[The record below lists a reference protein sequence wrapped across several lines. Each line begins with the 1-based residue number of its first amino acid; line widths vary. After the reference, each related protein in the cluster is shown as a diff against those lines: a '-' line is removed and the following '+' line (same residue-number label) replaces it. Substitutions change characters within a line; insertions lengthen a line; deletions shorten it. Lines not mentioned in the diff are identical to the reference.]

1 MDPARLAAVGA
12 EFRANG
18 VAHVPAFLPPHFVSI
33 ILRRLDE
40 YGEHVLPRLDDSHAF
55 YPDPDDRAS
64 VNFIDFGGSPAAAPE
79 RGSSL
84 AFSQHRPS
92 AVGKLWQAEGSCP
105 LPADHSFFLGMSARP
120 RFRSLGVACLGE
132 PLAEPTGNPAGRESE
147 GQAGPT
153 SPQRCV
159 WRE

>member
-1 MDPARLAAVGA
+1 MHTPKSSQNRPPMVAAWRPHWAPIHSHAPPRARHLSPCELCAPSVGPRRAPGPVAMDPARLAAVGA
-12 EFRANG
+12 EFRATG
-18 VAHVPAFLPPHFVSI
+18 VAHVPAFLPPQFVSL

-84 AFSQHRPS
+84 ALSQHRPS
-92 AVGKLWQAEGSCP
+92 AGWEA
-105 LPADHSFFLGMSARP
+105 
-120 RFRSLGVACLGE
+120 VAG
-132 PLAEPTGNPAGRESE
+132 
-147 GQAGPT
+147 
-153 SPQRCV
+153 
-159 WRE
+159 

>member
-12 EFRANG
+12 EFRATG
-18 VAHVPAFLPPHFVSI
+18 VAHVPGFLPPHAVSLL

-64 VNFIDFGGSPAAAPE
+64 VNFIDFGGSPTAAPE

-84 AFSQHRPS
+84 ALSS
-92 AVGKLWQAEGSCP
+92 SWEAV
-105 LPADHSFFLGMSARP
+105 
-120 RFRSLGVACLGE
+120 
-132 PLAEPTGNPAGRESE
+132 AG
-147 GQAGPT
+147 
-153 SPQRCV
+153 
-159 WRE
+159 